1 MFLIY
6 LAIYIIILLVVWWFY
21 AVARMH
27 TMKFKR
33 FSTHIVPVTNFL
45 LIFLLILSIIGFVL
59 LFFIVPDETNTS
71 WNSSSVSTQNEE
83 NTWETFKEEIIWNQH
98 Y

>member
-6 LAIYIIILLVVWWFY
+6 LAIYVIILLVVWWFY

-33 FSTHIVPVTNFL
+33 FSTHIVPVTNAL
-45 LIFLLILSIIGFVL
+45 LVFLLILSIIGFVL
-59 LFFIVPDETNTS
+59 IFFIVPNE
-71 WNSSSVSTQNEE
+71 NSSSTKNTIESNGVEE
-83 NTWETFKEEIIWNQH
+83 EAGSDYREEIIWNEH